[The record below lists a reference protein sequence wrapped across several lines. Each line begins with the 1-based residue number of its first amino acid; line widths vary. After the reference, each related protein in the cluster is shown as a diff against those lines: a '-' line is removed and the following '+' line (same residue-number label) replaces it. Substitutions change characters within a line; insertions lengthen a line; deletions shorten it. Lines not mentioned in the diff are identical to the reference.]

1 MDDDKDD
8 KSLIEKTI
16 EVVKEIAHAAS
27 EAAKHALEPEPIKPG
42 DEVVYLP
49 ATASSIMGDSVMPQY
64 VVIPRG
70 KTQKTVKKG
79 GKKMAKKSAKK
90 TANKPAKKSAAK
102 KSAAKKWK
110 SPAKAAKRVTKK
122 KKTKKSKR

>member
-79 GKKMAKKSAKK
+79 GKK
-90 TANKPAKKSAAK
+90 TAK